1 MDAMALLLDRQ
12 SHGKLEAPAP
22 SAEQMEMIYR
32 AALRAPDHGEL
43 RPWRFI
49 EYSGQGRETLGEIFA
64 GAELE
69 DNPDVSDKTLEKA
82 RGKPLRAPFVI
93 AVIAA
98 VKADKKVPRIEQ
110 VVSAGCAAHA
120 MLYAAHAQGLGAMW
134 RTGDVVYHQHVRK
147 ALRLEH
153 DDELV
158 GFLYLGHCARGD
170 RDIRTLDPADFIE
183 RVEG

>member
-12 SHGKLEAPAP
+12 SHASLEGPDP
-22 SAEQMEMIYR
+22 TAEQMEMLYR

-49 EYSGQGRETLGEIFA
+49 EYRGRGRETLGEIFA
-64 GAELE
+64 RAELE

-82 RGKPLRAPFVI
+82 RSKPLRAPVVI

-98 VKADKKVPRIEQ
+98 VKANHKVPRVEQ
-110 VVSAGCAAHA
+110 VISAGCAAHA

-134 RTGDVVYHQHVRK
+134 RTGGLAHHRHVRQSMD
-147 ALRLEH
+147 LGQDH
-153 DDELV
+153 ELV

-170 RDIRTLDPADFIE
+170 RDLKPLEPADFVERIE
-183 RVEG
+183 G

>member
-1 MDAMALLLDRQ
+1 MDGMALLLDRQ
-12 SHGKLEAPAP
+12 SHGRLEGPVP
-22 SAEQMEMIYR
+22 MAEQMEMIYR

-49 EYSGQGRETLGEIFA
+49 EYSGEGREALGEIFA
-64 GAELE
+64 RAELE
-69 DNPDVSDKTLEKA
+69 DNPDVSDRTLEKA
-82 RGKPLRAPFVI
+82 RSKPLRAPVVI

-134 RTGDVVYHQHVRK
+134 RTGDVVRHWHVRH
-147 ALRLEH
+147 ALGLEH

-158 GFLYLGHCARGD
+158 GFVYLGHCARGD
-170 RDIRTLDPADFIE
+170 RDLKPLEPVDFVE
-183 RVEG
+183 RVAG